1 MFQTL
6 TVNLPGELYGR
17 IKERAE
23 ASRRSVEDET
33 IELLATTVP
42 TSGQLSVELQQ
53 SLASLEYLDDADVE
67 RAARSRLPAE
77 LADELEHLHHKQQR
91 EGLTAPED
99 ARREELIRAYEKSML
114 IRAQAAALL
123 KRRGLN
129 VSDLVAIR

>member
-23 ASRRSVEDET
+23 ASRRSVEDEA

-53 SLASLEYLDDADVE
+53 SLASLEMSTSSERHEADFPSSWSICTTNNN
-67 RAARSRLPAE
+67 AKA
-77 LADELEHLHHKQQR
+77 
-91 EGLTAPED
+91 
-99 ARREELIRAYEKSML
+99 
-114 IRAQAAALL
+114 
-123 KRRGLN
+123 
-129 VSDLVAIR
+129 